1 MKKKLILGMAKIALF
16 IISCDMIGKSGFKET
31 ESGLQYKFHYQSG
44 DTISAEIEE
53 LVTMNMTYR
62 LEDSIL
68 YTSVGAARPMVLV
81 FKESDYPGDIYE
93 GIGMMKVGDSA
104 TFMTRADSFFLKT
117 ARSQSVPEF
126 VEPDAMMYFD
136 IKLLA
141 AETQEAFQAGETER
155 DKEMMYEEQVKL
167 EKYLDDYS
175 ITIEPGES
183 GLYFVEE
190 RNGNGPTP
198 VNGDWIKVNFDITLL
213 DGTPV
218 YSTTNAPIE
227 FQYGQTFDTE
237 GFTEGVGMMKKG
249 GKALLIVPSAIG
261 LGKPGRGEMVPPFS
275 TLLYDTEIVDIMS
288 ANEYAIQQEQVKTE
302 KAMKDEQN
310 AIESDRFL
318 RENKI
323 KEGITE
329 LPSGLQY
336 KIVIEGSGPKPALT
350 DQVKVH
356 YHGTLIDGTIFDSSV
371 DRGTPSSFTVN
382 GVIAGWTE
390 ALQLMPVGSKWILYI
405 PSELAYGSNAR
416 GDVIEANMAL
426 VFEVE
431 LLEIV
436 NK

>member
-1 MKKKLILGMAKIALF
+1 MKKKLIFGMAMIALF
-16 IISCDMIGKSGFKET
+16 IISCDMIGKSGYKET

-44 DTISAEIEE
+44 DTVSADIEE
-53 LVTMNMTYR
+53 LVSMDMTYGV
-62 LEDSIL
+62 EDSML
-68 YTSVGAARPMVLV
+68 YTTVGAVRPMVMV
-81 FKESDYPGDIYE
+81 FRESDYQGDIYE
-93 GIGMMKVGDSA
+93 AIGMMKVGDSA
-104 TFMTRADSFFLKT
+104 SFLIRADSFFLKT

-126 VEPDAMMYFD
+126 IEPDAMMYFD

-141 AETQEAFQAGETER
+141 AESQEAFQAGETER
-155 DKEMMYEEQVKL
+155 DQEMMDQEQEKL
-167 EKYLDDYS
+167 EKYLADND
-175 ITIEPGES
+175 ITIEPYES
-183 GLYFVEE
+183 GLYFIEE
-190 RNGNGPTP
+190 LEGNGPTP
-198 VNGDWIKVNFDITLL
+198 KDGDWIRANFDITLI

-218 YSTTNAPIE
+218 YSTAGTPVE
-227 FQYGQTFDTE
+227 FKYGQKFDTD
-237 GFTEGVGMMKKG
+237 GFTEGVGMMKNG

-261 LGKPGRGEMVPPFS
+261 LGKPGRGEIVPPFG
-275 TLLYDTEIVDIMS
+275 TMLYDTEIVDILS
-288 ANEYAIQQEQVKTE
+288 ADEYAKRQEQVRTE
-302 KAMKDEQN
+302 KSKKDEQN
-310 AIESDRFL
+310 AIESARFL
-318 RENKI
+318 QENKTR
-323 KEGITE
+323 EGITE

-336 KIVIEGSGPKPALT
+336 KIVTEGSGPKPALT
-350 DQVKVH
+350 DRVSVH

-436 NK
+436 KK